1 MIERNTKQPKNRT
14 EGECYDYMTEQGW
27 YCTKRGY
34 PDFFCNKDGEICFI
48 EVKPNDC
55 HTLKSDQIFF
65 MNAMSKLGVPCYK
78 YTHDKKLIPWEDIS
92 QREEASRE
100 QKQFEENKNNP
111 AYMKRQALLLLNS
124 LITDDTTKKELDMIA
139 FIKKC
144 VNEFKTEENK
154 PIVDWQKYFEKL
166 WKLWPRKVNKELA
179 KRTFEHKIRGLNE
192 QECKDKCNSIY
203 KAQMIQQQRW
213 QQNKTEMCYISH
225 YSSWL
230 NNAVPNSPHY
240 KGK

>member
-1 MIERNTKQPKNRT
+1 
-14 EGECYDYMTEQGW
+14 
-27 YCTKRGY
+27 
-34 PDFFCNKDGEICFI
+34 
-48 EVKPNDC
+48 
-55 HTLKSDQIFF
+55 
-65 MNAMSKLGVPCYK
+65 
-78 YTHDKKLIPWEDIS
+78 
-92 QREEASRE
+92 
-100 QKQFEENKNNP
+100 
-111 AYMKRQALLLLNS
+111 MKAQSIRYLNS

-144 VNEFKTEENK
+144 VNEFKTEDNK
-154 PIVDWQKYFEKL
+154 PVVDWQKYFEKL

-230 NNAVPNSPHY
+230 NNTVPNSPHY